1 MTRSFLF
8 LAAALLATSCG
19 SPAANDSEAMRQADT
34 GEPVADAR
42 PADET
47 VPSGPTEAPPPLNPP
62 APGEPGGLP
71 DDRTP
76 VSETPFTP
84 ESAQGAANV
93 VQTYH
98 ALIEAG
104 KYGEA
109 WKLWSDGGRASGMS
123 AADFAASFD
132 KYSEYHA
139 NIGAPGRIEGA
150 AGSLYV
156 EVPVQVYGRLKS
168 GAEFNMLG
176 PMTLRRVNDVP
187 GATAEQRQWHIASS
201 GIRPRP

>member
-1 MTRSFLF
+1 MTRSRL
-8 LAAALLATSCG
+8 LLPAIALLAASCG
-19 SPAANDSEAMRQADT
+19 NPTNGSEAERQAGA
-34 GEPVADAR
+34 GESVADAG

-47 VPSGPTEAPPPLNPP
+47 ARNALIPAPPPLSPP
-62 APGEPGGLP
+62 APGQPGGLP
-71 DDRTP
+71 EERTP
-76 VSETPFTP
+76 VSEAPFTP

-123 AADFAASFD
+123 AAEFAASFD

-156 EVPVQVYGRLKS
+156 DVPVQVYGRLKS
-168 GAEFNMLG
+168 GAAFNMLG

-187 GATAEQRQWHIASS
+187 GSTAEQRQWHIASS